1 MRILFCICLSLVF
14 LACSKND
21 NIIANLK
28 SQTLIHTQKAKFTYL
43 NTNYIITL
51 SFLSPVLDRYKDDD
65 IFAIFIAPND
75 FDISNLQVFINSN
88 FVEIQPIE
96 KDDELLKYLI
106 QNEYAKY
113 YKFSAKNNA
122 SETITAKICSNIFTC
137 FELSFQRYSKSL
149 YYRSKDENTQYN
161 LQEPF

>member
-88 FVEIQPIE
+88 LVEIQPIE

-122 SETITAKICSNIFTC
+122 SETISAKICSNIFTC